1 MNQHQQRAEAVR
13 HLVDEARRLERTGVN
28 YATLEKIGGLLSAL
42 ARRAELFPQEE
53 FPLGPDGGIYRLSED
68 PDHRFA
74 LYASA
79 GGRPAKMPPHNHT
92 TWAGIAGV
100 HGAERN
106 VVYERL
112 DNGAR
117 DGFVQPSEAPAPG
130 KKVRRGALPSFPAH
144 NFHPTQTPA
153 RPGEPPRA

>member
-79 GGRPAKMPPHNHT
+79 GGPGKKVPPHNHT

-106 VVYERL
+106 VVYDRL
-112 DNGAR
+112 ENGAR
-117 DGFVQPSEAPAPG
+117 EGLVQLREAAA
-130 KKVRRGALPSFPAH
+130 KRKARKNGAFIA
-144 NFHPTQTPA
+144 
-153 RPGEPPRA
+153 